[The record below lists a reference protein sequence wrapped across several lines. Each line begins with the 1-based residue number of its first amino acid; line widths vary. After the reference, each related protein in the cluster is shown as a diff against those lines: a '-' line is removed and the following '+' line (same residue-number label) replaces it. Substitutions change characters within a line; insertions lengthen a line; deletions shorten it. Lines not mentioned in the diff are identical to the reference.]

1 MSCFLSVIFG
11 VIKYSLNDR
20 FGRAGMGIF
29 GAYTDI
35 LISSKIRLLKN
46 RHEEGNIQSIRLTDE
61 ALGIRHITIQPEM
74 SASDCTNNHRIDFLE
89 ALSFP
94 GL

>member
-1 MSCFLSVIFG
+1 MSCFFSAIFG
-11 VIKYSLNDR
+11 VIKYPLNGR

-29 GAYTDI
+29 GAKRI
-35 LISSKIRLLKN
+35 LVTSKIPLFKN
-46 RHEEGNIQSIRLTDE
+46 RHEEGNLQSIRLAGE

>member
-1 MSCFLSVIFG
+1 MQRFASAIFG
-11 VIKYSLNDR
+11 VIKYPLNGR

-29 GAYTDI
+29 GAKRI
-35 LISSKIRLLKN
+35 LVTSKIPLFKN
-46 RHEEGNIQSIRLTDE
+46 RHEEGNLQSIRLAGE
-61 ALGIRHITIQPEM
+61 ALGIRHITIQSEV